1 MTAPKILNWVA
12 ASLLITL
19 STGIS
24 QAQALG
30 HHELV
35 LEGPNPTPL
44 CLDSPNHDL
53 QFFAPVDFDFECRPI
68 RQQCGYFLSF
78 EKLLWAATGE
88 RVTVG
93 NPNEVVL
100 SELIFGGDAS
110 PFSIGNA
117 PPQYIIN
124 NSIQDAPPNGRDF
137 GHGDRYEFGYTQGGN
152 GWMIGVLDGPEISG
166 RQLFGFNS
174 ITVPNQLPL
183 ILNLNDPNYDFN
195 DLAFLADVFGP
206 VGGGSYDYA
215 TSRNGFGSVHVNFAT
230 PAGFLTGFVDYAVN
244 GPNNE
249 LGPTVVGP
257 GRAPQAIVITADDFG
272 APQITLISLASG
284 ADGLPDN
291 LNGNIVGG
299 FFFVVN
305 ADDEVI
311 GTGVD
316 YGDLHTFNVAF
327 ERFEVRN
334 LTETDGIELMKTV
347 TLDNRYLPV
356 KRQGEFVELGAGFRF
371 LRLNDVFKFDGS
383 GGILGRT
390 YANTGADNQII
401 GPQVRGRWSKQRGR
415 WNLGLDGRFMFGYNI
430 QNQTQVGAIG
440 EDLAPGQVNSP
451 IYAQPHAV
459 SYARTQESFS
469 PLAEIRADCSY
480 QISSSIAAKL
490 GYTGLFVDNIT
501 RASQT
506 VNWYIPDLGILKG
519 GEQDIFINGVDFGFE
534 AVY

>member
-1 MTAPKILNWVA
+1 MTAPKIFNWVA
-12 ASLLITL
+12 TSLLITM
-19 STGIS
+19 SSVVS
-24 QAQALG
+24 QAQPL

-44 CLDSPNHDL
+44 LMDNPNHDL

-68 RQQCGYFLSF
+68 RQQCGYFFSF
-78 EKLLWAATGE
+78 EKSFWAATGE

-93 NPNEVVL
+93 DPNEVVF
-100 SELIFGGDAS
+100 SELIFGGNLS
-110 PFSIGNA
+110 PFSIGTP

-152 GWMIGVLDGPEISG
+152 GWMIGVMDGPEIAG
-166 RQLFGFNS
+166 RQIFGFNS
-174 ITVPNQLPL
+174 LTIPNQLPL
-183 ILNLNDPNYDFN
+183 IENLHDPNFDFPN
-195 DLAFLADVFGP
+195 FVFGSNIFGEP
-206 VGGGSYDYA
+206 GSGSFDIA
-215 TSRNGFGSVHVNFAT
+215 TSRNGFGSVHVNFRT
-230 PAGFLTGFVDYAVN
+230 PDGFLTGFVDYAIN

-249 LGPTVVGP
+249 LGPTVAGP
-257 GRAPQAIVITADDFG
+257 GRAVQAVVVGTGIDGNPEVLLVDLT
-272 APQITLISLASG
+272 SG

-316 YGDLHTFNVAF
+316 YEDLHTFNVAF

-347 TLDNRYLPV
+347 TLDNRHLPV
-356 KRQGEFVELGAGFRF
+356 KRQGEFVELGVGVRY
-371 LRLNDVFKFDGS
+371 LRLNDVFYFNGS

-390 YANTGADNQII
+390 YATTGAENQIV

-415 WNLGLDGRFMFGYNI
+415 WNFGLDGRFMFGYNV
-430 QNQTQVGAIG
+430 QDQTQIGAIG
-440 EDLAPGQVNSP
+440 EDLSPGAVNSP

-459 SYARTQESFS
+459 SYARQQQNFS
-469 PLAEIRADCSY
+469 PVAEIRADCSY
-480 QISSSIAAKL
+480 QITSSIAAKL
-490 GYTGLFVDNIT
+490 GYTGIFVENIT

-506 VNWYIPDLGILKG
+506 VDWYIPDLGILKG
-519 GEQDIFINGVDFGFE
+519 GNNEIYVNGVDFGFE